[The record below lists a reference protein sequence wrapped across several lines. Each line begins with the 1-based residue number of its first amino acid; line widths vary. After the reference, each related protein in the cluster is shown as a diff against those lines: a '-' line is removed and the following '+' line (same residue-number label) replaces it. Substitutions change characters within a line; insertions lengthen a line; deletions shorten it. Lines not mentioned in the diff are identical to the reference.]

1 MRDTCTFDAAQ
12 ATDKL
17 YSDSMCVRLEGD
29 QNKNVV
35 VKVQNIQHYVRPDD
49 SIGSD
54 TLTCEFLVGT
64 PEDKVLATAK
74 HMYSTLDMKEEL
86 QILFRPQGAVTSK
99 SMSQENINLLVQSA
113 HLEYMGAL
121 SETAQLLQIL
131 FCPQGAV
138 TAKSMSQENINL
150 LVQSAR
156 LEYMGA
162 LSETAQLLDWVV
174 CGPDIHGRFVYMN
187 HTLQKAV
194 QCTADIYNLHTEIR
208 QHDKAER

>member
-113 HLEYMGAL
+113 
-121 SETAQLLQIL
+121 
-131 FCPQGAV
+131 
-138 TAKSMSQENINL
+138 
-150 LVQSAR
+150 R